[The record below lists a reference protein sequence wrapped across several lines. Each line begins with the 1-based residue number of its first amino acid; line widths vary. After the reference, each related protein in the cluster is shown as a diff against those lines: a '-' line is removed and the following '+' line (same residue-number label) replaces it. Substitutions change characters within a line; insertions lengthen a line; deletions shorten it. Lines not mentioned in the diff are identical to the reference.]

1 MSMKNVSTTLCSN
14 VEPMLD
20 ILKWSDL
27 GNSTINGTNQE
38 RDIKELCHTSIKSIH
53 QIVPVMLNQEK
64 AMHACKIL
72 NAEMAYP
79 NASYQFKE
87 FQSKY
92 LMNPK

>member
-1 MSMKNVSTTLCSN
+1 MKNVTITSCNN
-14 VEPMLD
+14 VEPMPD

-38 RDIKELCHTSIKSIH
+38 RDIKELCHTSIKTIH

-64 AMHACKIL
+64 AIHACKIL

-79 NASYQFKE
+79 NATDQFKE

-92 LMNPK
+92 LMNSN